1 MGHNSDENAVR
12 RAACERGEHC
22 RDHSDGKCCG
32 CETQFEIVV
41 QWTENGDGTA
51 DVSRDGGKTWKRE
64 PFPIALHN
72 GEQLHN
78 NGMVMR

>member
-12 RAACERGEHC
+12 RAACERGE
-22 RDHSDGKCCG
+22 
-32 CETQFEIVV
+32 IVV
-41 QWTENGDGTA
+41 QWIENGDGTA